1 LGRVDELGSGV
12 LNVYTM
18 IKNYEGQRQP
28 LFIEGNIFS
37 VQVPIPKR
45 INEGAFEGATK
56 VVKGKLIKII
66 QIIAINEG
74 IRTPELQA
82 KSGMTQK
89 TLEWYLRMLRG
100 YGMIKYIGE
109 APQTGGYFLTEKTRE
124 RIELHER
131 ISE

>member
-1 LGRVDELGSGV
+1 
-12 LNVYTM
+12 M

-45 INEGAFEGATK
+45 INEGALGAYEGATK

-66 QIIAINEG
+66 QIIALNEG
-74 IRTPELQA
+74 SRTPELQA

-89 TLEWYLRMLRG
+89 TLERYLRMLRG

-124 RIELHER
+124 RMAT
-131 ISE
+131 